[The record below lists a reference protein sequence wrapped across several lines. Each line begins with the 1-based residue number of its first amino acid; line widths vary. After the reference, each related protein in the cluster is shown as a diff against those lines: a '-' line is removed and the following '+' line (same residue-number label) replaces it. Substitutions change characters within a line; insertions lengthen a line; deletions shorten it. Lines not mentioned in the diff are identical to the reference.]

1 MKLNEVVQTDLEKL
15 LTEYNITDYSIR
27 NDGLVDVNGHVELN
41 YKNFTKLPINFGHV
55 AGNFSC
61 AYCHNLQSLEGVPT
75 SIDGNF
81 SCYNCDKI
89 KSLDYLPKQIT
100 GMIFLGLTS
109 KVKDVLKIFNIK
121 GIKYLYFDDTRK
133 LKKLEKIINKYL
145 PKRDML
151 NCQDELIEAGFEE
164 YAEVE

>member
-1 MKLNEVVQTDLEKL
+1 MKLT
-15 LTEYNITDYSIR
+15 
-27 NDGLVDVNGHVELN
+27 VNQQI
-41 YKNFTKLPINFGHV
+41 KNL
-55 AGNFSC
+55 
-61 AYCHNLQSLEGVPT
+61 
-75 SIDGNF
+75 
-81 SCYNCDKI
+81 I
-89 KSLDYLPKQIT
+89 K
-100 GMIFLGLTS
+100 
-109 KVKDVLKIFNIK
+109 IK